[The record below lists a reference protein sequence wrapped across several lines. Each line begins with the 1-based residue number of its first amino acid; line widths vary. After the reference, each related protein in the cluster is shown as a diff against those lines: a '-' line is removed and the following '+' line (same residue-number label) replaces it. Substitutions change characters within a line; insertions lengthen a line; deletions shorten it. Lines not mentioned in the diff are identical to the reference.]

1 MDHKEKIA
9 VICVVGLL
17 ALNSFQLY
25 QLQQDVNH
33 LQEDTQNNIQ
43 SLRNDVRT

>member
-9 VICVVGLL
+9 VICVVGML

-25 QLQQDVNH
+25 QLQQDVNP
-33 LQEDTQNNIQ
+33 LQEDTQNNHPKLAQ
-43 SLRNDVRT
+43 